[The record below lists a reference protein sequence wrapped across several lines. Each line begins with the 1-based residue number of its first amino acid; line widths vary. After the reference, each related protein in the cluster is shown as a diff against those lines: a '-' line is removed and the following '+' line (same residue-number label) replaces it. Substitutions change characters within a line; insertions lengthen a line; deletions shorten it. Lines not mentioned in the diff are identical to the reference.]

1 MPLDAHPNEINIQ
14 LEPIPRMAAK
24 AAKFECADKED
35 FLKTFEQQSISLN
48 NSGCTH
54 SLLGMSMP
62 PDEDDHSARLCLQSC
77 NQSTPTSTISR
88 WRSRLQGAHMQS
100 VNNVP
105 VHSIQDVKSIVTEGA
120 APATPLH
127 HQGPMSPTT
136 RSIHGRSWEP
146 PITFGPTQCDP
157 HHLNAIRQRR
167 TKSWPGLPT
176 DMPPLDDNNVQAAT
190 FKAGLATPRMTRCT
204 VMRSLEAAN
213 WHKIEWTQVS
223 KCLNQGMLGNPCCT

>member
-1 MPLDAHPNEINIQ
+1 MRTTTVPDSVCRAATRAPQRPPFPDGAVDSKAPTCKASTMSLFTQSKMSNPLS
-14 LEPIPRMAAK
+14 LR
-24 AAKFECADKED
+24 
-35 FLKTFEQQSISLN
+35 EQRL
-48 NSGCTH
+48 
-54 SLLGMSMP
+54 P
-62 PDEDDHSARLCLQSC
+62 PH
-77 NQSTPTSTISR
+77 STIKV
-88 WRSRLQGAHMQS
+88 Q
-100 VNNVP
+100 
-105 VHSIQDVKSIVTEGA
+105 
-120 APATPLH
+120 
-127 HQGPMSPTT
+127 MSPTT